1 MHIDWFTVIAEVINF
16 LILVWLLKKF
26 LYKPVLKAID
36 EREKR
41 ISDQLR
47 DADTKKA
54 EAKKEQ
60 DDFKGKNIEFDKQR
74 NDLMNKAVDES
85 NKKGEKLL
93 EDVRRQADIL
103 RVNLDKALKDSYETQ
118 SLEIANKTKE
128 QVLIITRKALADIA
142 SQNLEEQS
150 VNSFLNKLLGLREN
164 EKKQIID
171 AFKSDANP
179 LIVQSAFDLQEK
191 QKNDISNAV
200 NEVVGGKRNIQFKTK
215 PSLISGVV
223 LSTDGYKLAWNISEY
238 LDSLE
243 KDITEATK

>member
-1 MHIDWFTVIAEVINF
+1 
-16 LILVWLLKKF
+16 
-26 LYKPVLKAID
+26 
-36 EREKR
+36 
-41 ISDQLR
+41 
-47 DADTKKA
+47 
-54 EAKKEQ
+54 
-60 DDFKGKNIEFDKQR
+60 
-74 NDLMNKAVDES
+74 
-85 NKKGEKLL
+85 
-93 EDVRRQADIL
+93 
-103 RVNLDKALKDSYETQ
+103 
-118 SLEIANKTKE
+118 
-128 QVLIITRKALADIA
+128 
-142 SQNLEEQS
+142 
-150 VNSFLNKLLGLREN
+150 LREN